1 MRMLMQS
8 LRISERLVSS
18 SQCVPIEAASA
29 ALPKWSICSTQWR
42 GVKTVPESP
51 VTTGRQRLVIL
62 GSGWAAG
69 RLLRDIDSSL
79 YDYTVG
85 LALLIILQSLTRHLY
100 TWRRAPL
107 CSFPSNWF
115 GRTSALH
122 VGHITT
128 ESHGLYAP
136 VGQHLCWH
144 IGMQSCCPL
153 SHRHPTPLERSMG
166 KSTPPESCQLV
177 VDPFLATY

>member
-85 LALLIILQSLTRHLY
+85 LALLIIFQSLTRPFVHMEKGSLMLMLSFNLIWTY
-100 TWRRAPL
+100 LCLACRSYHHGITWSLRPCWPAL
-107 CSFPSNWF
+107 VLAHWNAELLPSLSQ
-115 GRTSALH
+115 TSNPA
-122 VGHITT
+122 
-128 ESHGLYAP
+128 
-136 VGQHLCWH
+136 
-144 IGMQSCCPL
+144 
-153 SHRHPTPLERSMG
+153 
-166 KSTPPESCQLV
+166 
-177 VDPFLATY
+177 